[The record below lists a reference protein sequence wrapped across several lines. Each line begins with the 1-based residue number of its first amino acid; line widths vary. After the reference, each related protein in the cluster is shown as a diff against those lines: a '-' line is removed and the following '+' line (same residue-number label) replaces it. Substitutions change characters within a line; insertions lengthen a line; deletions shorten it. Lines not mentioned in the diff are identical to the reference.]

1 MANQNKIK
9 ESHSQ
14 DNPIKSEAVNA
25 LDLLLQ
31 SAGFEAGDLQ
41 TALEAIKQAKEVS
54 TKKKEGDDQY
64 AYCLDRTLVYED
76 QDAFIYKRADT
87 KTGRWYFRIYDS
99 KRNKPVRKALRTTD
113 KVQALASARILY
125 IEIKGKI
132 ERGERLKSISTIEL
146 VEQWKKKLESQISDI
161 PHIGLTPDSYKQKCY
176 FLNNWSDYL
185 IHLRIHKTA
194 IDKVEP
200 MRTRDFGNWLKQ
212 KPKETALHTGKGRSL
227 ELVNNNISEVIR
239 MYHQLAIREKYISLA
254 HLPEIDRVKVQ
265 LDEGYKRD
273 IMNEDQY
280 ERFWRYIQFKYIT
293 KKHNPL
299 ISEEE
304 LEIRKIWKE
313 FIFIMSNV
321 GFRPKELLGIK
332 MSEISENP
340 NWDDERRQTD
350 VLMKVR
356 KENSK
361 TGRARVCV
369 APVKKRIERII
380 ASYKK
385 IGITHQPDDF
395 LFISHR
401 WVVNGKRDQPSRQ
414 MMYERLKKVMQI
426 SGLKDE
432 LAKEGKRISLYS
444 FRHQYACWRLRYGDV
459 PIHLLAKQMGTSIQ
473 KIESTYGHIQVE
485 QQAELITKSQSH
497 LKRTGYVLSKPD
509 VIDDEDM
516 LESLKMK
523 SYTAELV
530 YTKKSTTDKT
540 PLSNT
545 KKKAKI

>member
-113 KVQALASARILY
+113 KVQALASARLLY
-125 IEIKGKI
+125 IDIKGKI
-132 ERGERLKSISTIEL
+132 ERGERLKTITAMEL
-146 VEQWKKKLESQISDI
+146 VQAWEDRLRSQLTDI
-161 PHIGLTPDSYKQKCY
+161 PHEGLTPDSLKQKIY
-176 FLNNWSDYL
+176 FLNNWRDYL
-185 IHLRIHKTA
+185 IHLRIHKTP
-194 IDKVEP
+194 IDKIEP
-200 MRTRDFGNWLKQ
+200 SKTRDFGTWLKN

-239 MYHQLAIREKYISLA
+239 MYHQLGVRDKYISTGMI
-254 HLPEIDRVKVQ
+254 PEIDRVKVQ

-273 IMNEDQY
+273 IMTEEQY
-280 ERFWRYIQFKYIT
+280 EKFWRYIQFNYIT
-293 KKHNPL
+293 KKHNPNL
-299 ISEEE
+299 DTNE
-304 LEIRKIWKE
+304 LEVRKIWKE

-332 MSEISENP
+332 MSEITENP
-340 NWDDERRQTD
+340 NWDKERRETD

-369 APVKKRIERII
+369 APVKKRIERILEQ
-380 ASYKK
+380 YKK
-385 IGITHQPDDF
+385 IGIIHQPDDF
-395 LFISHR
+395 LFISHKFVAKGLR
-401 WVVNGKRDQPSRQ
+401 SQPSRQ
-414 MMYERLKKVMQI
+414 MMYCRLKTVMQK
-426 SGLKDE
+426 SGLEAE

-473 KIESTYGHIQVE
+473 KIESTYGHIEVE
-485 QQAELITKSQSH
+485 QQAELITKSQEH
-497 LKRTGYVLSKPD
+497 IKKTGFVLNKPEVVEGESVDEFIHSQNAREYKIKTVSSKKQK
-509 VIDDEDM
+509 V
-516 LESLKMK
+516 K
-523 SYTAELV
+523 V
-530 YTKKSTTDKT
+530 
-540 PLSNT
+540 
-545 KKKAKI
+545 